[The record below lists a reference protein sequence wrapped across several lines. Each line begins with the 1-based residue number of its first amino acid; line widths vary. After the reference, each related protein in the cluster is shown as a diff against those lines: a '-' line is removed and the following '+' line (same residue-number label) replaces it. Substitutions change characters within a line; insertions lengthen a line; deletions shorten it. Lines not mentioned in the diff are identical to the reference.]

1 MQNHPGELHANHET
15 DVVENDSEN
24 ENNCKTIQFV
34 GLNESL
40 EKRKQ
45 KNRKRVKS
53 FFKEKVEP
61 KMRVDVEKW
70 NLSDEFLLPSK
81 QLDLITELQN
91 NDYKC
96 TNSENKLIIQQ
107 IERKIYGY
115 KQQDID
121 KNILHPEKIVNFKQI
136 IQSLIQCEMKC
147 YYCNSDMALLYEM
160 VREHKQWTVDR
171 IDNDL
176 GHNYDNFV
184 LACLECNLK
193 RRRRTKDAYFF
204 TKNLNIVKQK

>member
-24 ENNCKTIQFV
+24 ENNYKTIQFV